1 MARFKD
7 FGSGDSSKSLEP
19 IMFKL
24 HGEEFKCL
32 PELQGKTF
40 LDMVSNSA
48 SEDPVVSSAVTL
60 DFFKA
65 VLFEE
70 SLERFN
76 QLLENKEKIV
86 SLETLTSVV
95 GWLIEEYTERPLE
108 QPEVSSTGD

>member
-7 FGSGDSSKSLEP
+7 FGSGNSSKTSEP
-19 IMFKL
+19 VVFKL

-48 SEDPVVSSAVTL
+48 SEDPAVSSAVTMG
-60 DFFKA
+60 FFEA

-76 QLLENKEKIV
+76 ALISDKEKIV
-86 SLETLTSVV
+86 SLETLTDIV
-95 GWLIEEYTERPLE
+95 GWLIEEYTERPLAQQE
-108 QPEVSSTGD
+108 DSSTGD

>member
-7 FGSGDSSKSLEP
+7 FGSGTSSKNSEP
-19 IMFKL
+19 IVFKL

-40 LDMVSNSA
+40 LDMVTSSA
-48 SEDPVVSSAVTL
+48 SEDPAVSSAVTMN
-60 DFFKA
+60 FFQS

-76 QLLENKEKIV
+76 ALISDKEKIV
-86 SLETLTSVV
+86 SLDTLTEIVS
-95 GWLIEEYTERPLE
+95 WLIEEYTERPLVQQE
-108 QPEVSSTGD
+108 DSSTGD